1 MPILPH
7 FALAPRPSTH
17 ISDKDGMYCSPV
29 SVVPDPIRGED
40 NVLVLCEVFYPDG
53 TPHETNT
60 RAKLEA
66 LINDKVRK
74 EAPLFGFEQAS
85 LCQHSFACHCTM
97 HHNMCVCL
105 QYCLIVTYGTYVT
118 YVCYKCMLLNV
129 CHCLLGFRW
138 CHCFCHVSSI
148 GQLKSVM
155 WTLHW
160 QLHQV
165 S

>member
-1 MPILPH
+1 
-7 FALAPRPSTH
+7 
-17 ISDKDGMYCSPV
+17 MYCSPV

-85 LCQHSFACHCTM
+85 LISRLLCMSPCICT
-97 HHNMCVCL
+97 
-105 QYCLIVTYGTYVT
+105 
-118 YVCYKCMLLNV
+118 
-129 CHCLLGFRW
+129 
-138 CHCFCHVSSI
+138 
-148 GQLKSVM
+148 
-155 WTLHW
+155 
-160 QLHQV
+160 
-165 S
+165 